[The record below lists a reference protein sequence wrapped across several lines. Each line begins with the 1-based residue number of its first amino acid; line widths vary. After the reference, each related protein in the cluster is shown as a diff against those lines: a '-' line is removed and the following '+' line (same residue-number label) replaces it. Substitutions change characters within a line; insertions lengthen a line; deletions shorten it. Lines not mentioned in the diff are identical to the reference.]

1 MCRPFLTEGCS
12 CEGGYRIRAGNG
24 GTGGIMMR
32 LPRAC
37 CLAGGDDLLMT
48 ELMEGTGDSSLLS

>member
-48 ELMEGTGDSSLLS
+48 ELMEGTGDS